1 MPGLEKY
8 IERAVGIPTYIAEEP
23 DICAIYGL
31 KRIMMSKELSKLA
44 YSMLD
49 ENYRWMR

>member
-1 MPGLEKY
+1 ME
-8 IERAVGIPTYIAEEP
+8 EMTGIRVRTAIDP
-23 DICAIYGL
+23 DICAVTGL
-31 KRIMMSKELSKLA
+31 KQIIQSRELKKLA